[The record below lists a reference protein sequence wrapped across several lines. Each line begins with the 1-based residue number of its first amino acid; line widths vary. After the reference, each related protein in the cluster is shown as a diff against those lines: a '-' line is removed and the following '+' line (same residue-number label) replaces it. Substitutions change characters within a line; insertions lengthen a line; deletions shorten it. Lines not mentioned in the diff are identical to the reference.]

1 MAPDMPSYAE
11 DCASRLQG
19 AFSAAYDPVRARGMA
34 KYMRDLFPFAGIP
47 TPERTALQRQA
58 LAALPKPLASE
69 VIAAATLLWELDERE
84 YQYAACALLAR
95 HAKLLSPGDL
105 PAVRR
110 LVESKSWWDTVD
122 TLASNVVGPMV
133 AGHPELS
140 AEMDLWISD
149 ENIWV
154 ARTAILH
161 QLRYKSSTDRG
172 RLFRYC
178 ELQAAHPDFFIRK
191 AIGWA
196 LREYSKTDG
205 DAVRGFVA
213 SHETA
218 LSPLSRK
225 EALLWLNGGR
235 TGSKPR

>member
-1 MAPDMPSYAE
+1 M
-11 DCASRLQG
+11 SR
-19 AFSAAYDPVRARGMA
+19 
-34 KYMRDLFPFAGIP
+34 YMRDLFPFLGIP
-47 TPERTALQRQA
+47 APHRTALERA
-58 LAALPKPLASE
+58 VFVGLPTPVAAE
-69 VIAAATLLWELDERE
+69 VIDSASALWGLDERE

-110 LVESKSWWDTVD
+110 LIESKSWWDTVD

-133 AGHPELS
+133 AGHPELT
-140 AEMDLWISD
+140 AEMDLWIRD

-161 QLRYKSSTDRG
+161 QLRYKSSTDPG

-178 ELQAAHPDFFIRK
+178 ELRAAHPDFFIRK